1 MKKEEDNS
9 FGIASVSIGAVSLA
23 LSFSNQPIAIVLGIV
38 AMVLANKQ
46 RKRNKNDWSKWGKNL
61 GLASVI
67 ISLILIIVVIIV
79 ISKNPDLLN
88 QLAQLQK

>member
-1 MKKEEDNS
+1 MKKEDDNS

-23 LSFSNQPIAIVLGIV
+23 LSFSNQPIAIILGIV
-38 AMVLANKQ
+38 AMILSKKQ
-46 RKRNKNDWSKWGKNL
+46 HKNDWSRWGRNL
-61 GLASVI
+61 GLASII
-67 ISLILIIVVIIV
+67 ISVILIIVVIVV